1 MGNRNLLPL
10 PQYIFIL
17 FFIRARGPGIRRAR
31 RVCVLARA
39 RVYAKGKIFL
49 SQKCPRPLSSCVEQE
64 KECFLFFF
72 ANLPTSLPLSFFPFC
87 VLEKFYP
94 LFYSSVFPTKHPRS
108 ICALV
113 VYFHHKTHALTPPHE
128 EQNDDDDFNLFC
140 YHYFSASDGWHGLDA
155 DDFLFD
161 DGDDDEED
169 ELLLEKDEYDQTTK
183 PPPTNRRGSRWE

>member
-1 MGNRNLLPL
+1 MCVCLHARVFTQKAGISLSEMPPAAFKLCGAGERVFP
-10 PQYIFIL
+10 L
-17 FFIRARGPGIRRAR
+17 FF
-31 RVCVLARA
+31 C
-39 RVYAKGKIFL
+39 K
-49 SQKCPRPLSSCVEQE
+49 
-64 KECFLFFF
+64 F
-72 ANLPTSLPLSFFPFC
+72 ATSLPFFFLFVFWKSFIHFFFPI
-87 VLEKFYP
+87 K
-94 LFYSSVFPTKHPRS
+94 THRS

-169 ELLLEKDEYDQTTK
+169 ELLLEKDEYDQTTTK

>member
-39 RVYAKGKIFL
+39 RVYAKGRYFSLRNAPGRFQVVWSRRK
-49 SQKCPRPLSSCVEQE
+49 SVSS
-64 KECFLFFF
+64 FFCEF
-72 ANLPTSLPLSFFPFC
+72 AHIPSFVFPFC

-94 LFYSSVFPTKHPRS
+94 LFYSSIFPIKTHRS

-169 ELLLEKDEYDQTTK
+169 ELLLEKDEYDQTTTK

>member
-1 MGNRNLLPL
+1 MCACTRAYLRERQDISLSEMPPAAFKLCGAGERVFPLL
-10 PQYIFIL
+10 F
-17 FFIRARGPGIRRAR
+17 
-31 RVCVLARA
+31 C
-39 RVYAKGKIFL
+39 
-49 SQKCPRPLSSCVEQE
+49 E
-64 KECFLFFF
+64 
-72 ANLPTSLPLSFFPFC
+72 LPTSLPLSFLFVFW
-87 VLEKFYP
+87 KSFYP
-94 LFYSSVFPTKHPRS
+94 LFYSSIFPKTLHRS

-128 EQNDDDDFNLFC
+128 EQNDDDDINLFC

-169 ELLLEKDEYDQTTK
+169 ELLLEKDEYDQTTTK

>member
-39 RVYAKGKIFL
+39 RIYAKGKIFL
-49 SQKCPRPLSSCVEQE
+49 SQKCPRPLSSCVEQQ
-64 KECFLFFF
+64 KKCFLFFLRICPSF
-72 ANLPTSLPLSFFPFC
+72 LLSFLCFGPCFGF
-87 VLEKFYP
+87 VLSTFFILSYK
-94 LFYSSVFPTKHPRS
+94 L
-108 ICALV
+108 IADCALV

-128 EQNDDDDFNLFC
+128 EQNDDDDINLFC

-169 ELLLEKDEYDQTTK
+169 ELLLEKDEYDQTTTK